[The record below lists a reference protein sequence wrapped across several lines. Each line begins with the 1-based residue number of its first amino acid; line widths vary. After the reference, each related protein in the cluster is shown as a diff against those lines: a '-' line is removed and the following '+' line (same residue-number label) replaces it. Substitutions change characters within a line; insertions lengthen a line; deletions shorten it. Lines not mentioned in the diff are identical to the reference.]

1 MFGAALAVLFS
12 LAYVG
17 GGGHL
22 LHLLTNDEAVV
33 VQAQHYLLLASV
45 IPLLSFAAFLFD
57 GLYVGTT
64 STRYM
69 LMSMFFASLSFFI
82 VVKVFP
88 LSNFLLWTAFLVYLG
103 GRGLMQCLL
112 FKHVLKR
119 VVDK

>member
-17 GGGHL
+17 GGSHL

-69 LMSMFFASLSFFI
+69 LMSMFLPRLA
-82 VVKVFP
+82 
-88 LSNFLLWTAFLVYLG
+88 FLLS
-103 GRGLMQCLL
+103 
-112 FKHVLKR
+112 
-119 VVDK
+119 